1 MALPQLT
8 DAERRAAL
16 QKAVE
21 TRQKRAQIKK
31 QIKAG
36 QLSLR
41 NVLNDTSNPIVAK
54 MKISALLKSLPGVGK
69 VRAQKLMNKIGIDE
83 SRRIQG
89 LGSKQRESLLQEL
102 Q

>member
-21 TRQKRAQIKK
+21 TRQKRAQLKK

-36 QLSLR
+36 QKSLGQ
-41 NVLNDTSNPIVAK
+41 VLNDTSNPIVAK
-54 MKISALLKSLPGVGK
+54 MKISALLQSLPGVGK
-69 VRAQKLMNKIGIDE
+69 VRAQKLMSKIGIDE

-89 LGSKQRESLLQEL
+89 LGSKQRENLLEEL

>member
-8 DAERRAAL
+8 DEQRRAAL
-16 QKAVE
+16 RKAVE
-21 TRQKRAQIKK
+21 TRQKRAQLKK

-36 QLSLR
+36 QLSLIQ
-41 NVLNDTSNPIVAK
+41 VLDDVANPVVAK

-69 VRAQKLMNKIGIDE
+69 IRAEKLMSKIGIDQ

-89 LGSKQRESLLQEL
+89 LGSKQRQSLLEEIQ
-102 Q
+102 

>member
-8 DAERRAAL
+8 DEQRRAAL

-21 TRQKRAQIKK
+21 TRQKRAQLKK

-36 QLSLR
+36 QLSLTQ
-41 NVLNDTSNPIVAK
+41 VLNDTSNPVVAK

-69 VRAQKLMNKIGIDE
+69 VRAEKLMGKIGIDT

>member
-8 DAERRAAL
+8 DAERKAAL

-36 QLSLR
+36 QLSLTK
-41 NVLNDTSNPIVAK
+41 VLNDTSNPIVAK

-69 VRAQKLMNKIGIDE
+69 VRAEKLMTKIGIDE

-89 LGSKQRESLLQEL
+89 LGSKQRESLLEEL

>member
-8 DAERRAAL
+8 DEERRAAL

-21 TRQKRAQIKK
+21 TRQKRAQVKK

-36 QLSLR
+36 QLSLSQ
-41 NVLNDTSNPIVAK
+41 VLDSTDDPIIAK
-54 MKISALLKSLPGVGK
+54 MKTMALLKSLPGVGK
-69 VRAQKLMNKIGIDE
+69 VRAEKLMEKIGIDQ

>member
-8 DAERRAAL
+8 DEQRRAAL

-21 TRQKRAQIKK
+21 TRQKRAAVKK
-31 QIKAG
+31 EIKAG
-36 QLSLR
+36 QLSLIQ
-41 NVLNDTSNPIVAK
+41 VLDRVSDPIIAK

-69 VRAQKLMNKIGIDE
+69 VRAEKLMEKIGIDQ

>member
-8 DAERRAAL
+8 DEQRRAAL
-16 QKAVE
+16 KKAVE
-21 TRQKRAQIKK
+21 TRQKRAAVKK
-31 QIKAG
+31 EIKAG
-36 QLSLR
+36 QLSLIQ
-41 NVLNDTSNPIVAK
+41 VLDRVSDPIIAK

-69 VRAQKLMNKIGIDE
+69 VRAEKLMEKIGIDQ

-89 LGSKQRESLLQEL
+89 LGSKQRENLLQEL